1 MVLFLSGFHLVRG
14 SMFSHNTIF
23 VANIKVSEHTC
34 PASSTRIRSQSIM
47 VFNLCAIIS
56 IEQDLNSSRMVL
68 WIRAS
73 VLTSTAAVASSRT
86 RIFDL
91 RSSARARLNS
101 CLCPT
106 LKFSPPS
113 ETFTQVKLHLIQ
125 RMLFFPSL
133 AA

>member
-1 MVLFLSGFHLVRG
+1 
-14 SMFSHNTIF
+14 
-23 VANIKVSEHTC
+23 
-34 PASSTRIRSQSIM
+34 M
-47 VFNLCAIIS
+47 VFSLCAIMS

-113 ETFTQVKLHLIQ
+113 DTFTQVKLHLRQ
-125 RMLFFPSL
+125 LMFFPLLLQRKNIQNEIQQILLPKDGLSL
-133 AA
+133 YLSVQAKGILPDNIFQMRSL